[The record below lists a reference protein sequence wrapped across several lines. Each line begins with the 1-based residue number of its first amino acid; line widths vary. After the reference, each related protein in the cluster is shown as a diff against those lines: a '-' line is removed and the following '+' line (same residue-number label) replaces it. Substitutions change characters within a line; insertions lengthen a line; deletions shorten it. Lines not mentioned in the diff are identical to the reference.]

1 MPLRSYSAPE
11 SAFCSFLSSSS
22 VACLLLVAALAFTTA
37 CGSSNTSKNK
47 GPQFSGNTAVTLVLS
62 STANDQLE
70 NFEMYV
76 QSLTLTNQSGAT
88 TSLIAAPQP
97 TEFMHLNGL
106 IEPYGTVSIPQGIY
120 ASAAATIGGAD
131 FTCLTVLGPSQPNP
145 GSLDTS
151 TYAYGYVPDSDV
163 TVTLPT
169 PITITGDAMT
179 LQLNLQVS
187 QSATFPSSCY
197 TTQFPAP
204 YTITPTFNLS
214 AISLAAQPTNSGN
227 GKVLGMVGEIQS
239 MGTSANQFVLYMSE
253 SHPQGLDNPQQNPQ
267 YTERTVTVSA
277 SGNTVYNGI
286 SNFSALQAG
295 SFVDLDGAVQTDG
308 SITASRISVHDPTA
322 LNVLFGPVVQTNAT
336 TPDFFSFPA
345 GQQGVDYDIFPV
357 GLGTYQYTANTVF
370 QISDQF
376 NNLGSLP
383 FVPSFTGTNMV
394 PGQNMAVF
402 SQHITYEAGPS
413 QWDPAN
419 VMILL
424 PQTINGTVFG
434 VTANG
439 YGVQLASYDLL
450 PTLAVQPGQ
459 TNLLTNPTSVNI
471 YTDSNTALLNTT
483 PLAAGSTARFYG
495 VIFNDNGQLA
505 MDCSQITDGVDV
517 TPVPDPQPSMQ
528 SDQLPKVGFR
538 MSADGKRQ
546 FHTYTKYA
554 TPGTR

>member
-1 MPLRSYSAPE
+1 M
-11 SAFCSFLSSSS
+11 
-22 VACLLLVAALAFTTA
+22 LLLSGSASGPVYRSVVSKLLPCLFLLASLVFSSG
-37 CGSSNTSKNK
+37 CGSSSNPSGKK

-88 TSLIAAPQP
+88 ASLISGPQP

-106 IEPYGTVSIPQGIY
+106 VEPYGTVSIPQGIY
-120 ASAAATIGGAD
+120 ASAAATIGGAS
-131 FTCLTVLGPSQPNP
+131 FTCLTVLGPTESSP

-151 TYAYGYVPDSDV
+151 IYAYGYVPNSDV
-163 TVTLPT
+163 TVNLANPL
-169 PITITGDAMT
+169 TITGDSMT

-197 TTQFPAP
+197 PSQFPAP
-204 YTITPTFNLS
+204 YTITPMFNLS
-214 AISLAAQPTNSGN
+214 AISTAAQPTNSGN
-227 GKVLGMVGEIQS
+227 GMVLGMVGEIQS
-239 MGTSANQFVLYMSE
+239 MGTAANQFVLYISE

-267 YTERTVTVSA
+267 STERTVTISA
-277 SGNTVYNGI
+277 NDNTVYYGI
-286 SNFSALQAG
+286 GNFSGLQAG
-295 SFVDLDGAVQTDG
+295 SFVDLDGAIQSDG
-308 SITASRISVHDPTA
+308 SIAASRISVHDSTA
-322 LNVLFGPVVQTNAT
+322 LNVLFGPVVQTNAASS
-336 TPDFFSFPA
+336 DFFSFPA
-345 GQQGVDYDIFPV
+345 GQQGVDYDVFPV
-357 GLGTYQYTANTVF
+357 GLGTYQYTANTTF
-370 QISDQF
+370 QITDQF
-376 NNLGSLP
+376 SNLGSLP

-419 VMILL
+419 VMTLL

-459 TNLLTNPTSVNI
+459 TNLLSNPTLVNV
-471 YTDSNTALLNTT
+471 YTDANTALLNTT
-483 PLAAGSTARFYG
+483 PLAPGSTARFYG
-495 VIFNDNGQLA
+495 LLFNDNGQLA
-505 MDCSQITDGVDV
+505 MDCSEIMDGVDV
-517 TPVPDPQPSMQ
+517 TAVPNAKPSTR
-528 SDQLPKVGFR
+528 SDELPKVKFR
-538 MSADGKRQ
+538 ISADGKQQ
-546 FHTYTKYA
+546 FHTYTKYEKPDA
-554 TPGTR
+554 Q